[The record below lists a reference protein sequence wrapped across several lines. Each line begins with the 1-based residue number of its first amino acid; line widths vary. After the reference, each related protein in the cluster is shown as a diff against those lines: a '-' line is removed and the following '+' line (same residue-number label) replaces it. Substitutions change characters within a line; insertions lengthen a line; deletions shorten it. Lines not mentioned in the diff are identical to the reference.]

1 MPPHSKLFLRVAG
14 VGGYRGAPPM
24 NWMLVYH
31 LAVSAFLLL
40 VTLNIALNWAVF
52 IAPRPRCFDPS
63 SAPLVSVLVPA
74 RNEARRIT
82 PCLRSLLTQDYPNY
96 EIVVLDDHSE
106 DDTARVVLDL
116 GLSREKTAARRLI
129 EARPLPAGWT
139 GKGWACHQ
147 LAAVAKGE
155 YLLFT
160 DADTV
165 HAPETLGACVG
176 HAMDTQAS
184 LLSAWPRQE
193 TGTWSEKAV
202 IPLVYVLLLGAL
214 PHRMLRRLQH
224 HPQHARR
231 ISPEGL
237 ATLGAANG
245 QYVLFRRDAY
255 EQIGGHA
262 AVRGHLVED
271 VALGRLV
278 AARTA
283 QGMRLV
289 NCDGSRLVSCRMYT
303 SFPEV
308 WEGFTKNLRAAF
320 SDSATT
326 FWVFGVLQLVGL
338 VLPFV
343 WICLPGISGRWWW
356 LPALQVAW
364 LYALRVVLALRFRTS
379 WLGVWLHPVGQAL
392 SLLIGLNSWRL
403 STQRGVTG
411 KGRTYRM
418 SEATGMAGESVPAS
432 EETPAL

>member
-1 MPPHSKLFLRVAG
+1 MS
-14 VGGYRGAPPM
+14 
-24 NWMLVYH
+24 WMLIYH

-40 VTLNIALNWAVF
+40 VTLNIALNWDVF
-52 IAPRPRCFDPS
+52 VAPRPRRFDGMD
-63 SAPLVSVLVPA
+63 APLVSVLVPA

-82 PCLRSLLTQDYPNY
+82 PCLRSLLAQDYPNY

-106 DDTARVVLDL
+106 DDTAQVVLEL
-116 GLSREKTAARRLI
+116 GLTREKTSARRLI
-129 EARPLPAGWT
+129 EGRPLPARWT

-147 LAAVAKGE
+147 LAAVARGE

-165 HAPETLGACVG
+165 HAPEALGACMG
-176 HAMDTQAS
+176 HALDTHAA

-193 TGTWSEKAV
+193 TGSWSERAV

-214 PHRMLRRLQH
+214 PHRMLHRLQRR
-224 HPQHARR
+224 PQYARLM
-231 ISPEGL
+231 SPEGL

-262 AVRGHLVED
+262 AVRDHLVED

-303 SFPEV
+303 SFAEV

-320 SDSATT
+320 SESATT

-343 WICLPGISGRWWW
+343 WAGLPWVNGRWWW
-356 LPALQVAW
+356 LPVLQVAW
-364 LYALRVVLALRFRTS
+364 LYALRVVLAARFRTS
-379 WLGVWLHPVGQAL
+379 WLGVWLHPVGQSL

-403 STQRGVTG
+403 STQRGVTW

-418 SEATGMAGESVPAS
+418 GEPAGPAS
-432 EETPAL
+432 DPVTADEEISAG